1 MTEVMMKKQLKG
13 IALILLGILFAL
25 AAISLNYAEFTL
37 IGGALG
43 IVGTVMA
50 FLDDSKKNITK

>member
-1 MTEVMMKKQLKG
+1 MKKQLKG